1 MTETDSESIHRK
13 LFEILVELSGNLIS
27 EKEALDYIKSFS
39 CIYTEDFRHMY
50 SQFYPWI
57 VEMTK
62 KGDSSN
68 TSTLSANLLM
78 IYKSFPDDDYPQW
91 LKKSIFKLYD
101 HINLE
106 IARYDQQKKDMNM
119 ILAVKDDMNNIAND
133 AKIIGGEIEDARK
146 KLDNIHLDLIAVISL
161 FSGVIIAFFGGLN
174 YISSAISS
182 ASSADLWK
190 LILICSV
197 AGFITLNIIFTMLYL
212 ASRIL
217 GKDIGAYCHKGKVR
231 GSCAEC
237 NSRCRSIFIVMRR
250 QPYIFWTDFIIL
262 IIGILTAMKII
273 FSEQ

>member
-1 MTETDSESIHRK
+1 MVETDEIIHAK
-13 LFEILVELSGNLIS
+13 LFKILGELSEGSIS
-27 EKEALDYIKSFS
+27 EDLIASYIERFS
-39 CIYTEDFRHMY
+39 SIYTADFRHMY
-50 SQFYPWI
+50 SRFYPWI
-57 VEMTK
+57 VETASK
-62 KGDSSN
+62 ADPGVTN
-68 TSTLSANLLM
+68 TLADNLWM
-78 IYKSFPDDDYPQW
+78 IYENFPEDKDKPW

-106 IARYDQQKKDMNM
+106 IARYDQQKKDMDM
-119 ILAVKDDMNNIAND
+119 ILDVEKNMNNIAND
-133 AKIIGGEIEDARK
+133 AEIIGVEIEDARK

-217 GKDIGAYCHKGKVR
+217 GKDIGVYCHKGKIH

-237 NSRCRSIFIVMRR
+237 NSKCWSISIVMRR

-262 IIGILTAMKII
+262 VIGILVTVKII
-273 FSEQ
+273 FF